1 MSNPKRPIIV
11 GHKANTLRKIKKY
24 LEMGIPVV
32 EVDVIEYSNN
42 IILQHVREKVP
53 AEFNDQSYYS
63 FHPFKRFLLH
73 IGTPRYLKLFD
84 VLKIINGKS
93 GVLIDLKSK
102 GIVDKVVDIIKD
114 VDFKGT
120 IYISSKYHRD
130 VRRFKKLMPDVKG
143 LLTLEEQPINLAEY
157 IKRANADGISIKVA
171 FVDESLINEVHKY
184 GYMIATWT
192 VNDIELARYLL
203 HLGVDM
209 VVTDIPDILMK
220 ELNYIDA
227 NREKSEEEK
236 ESIFVDDIDYM
247 LGYEM

>member
-1 MSNPKRPIIV
+1 
-11 GHKANTLRKIKKY
+11 
-24 LEMGIPVV
+24 
-32 EVDVIEYSNN
+32 
-42 IILQHVREKVP
+42 
-53 AEFNDQSYYS
+53 
-63 FHPFKRFLLH
+63 
-73 IGTPRYLKLFD
+73 
-84 VLKIINGKS
+84 
-93 GVLIDLKSK
+93 
-102 GIVDKVVDIIKD
+102 
-114 VDFKGT
+114 
-120 IYISSKYHRD
+120 
-130 VRRFKKLMPDVKG
+130 MPDVKG